1 MGPWAVSPPHR
12 RLRETSVLIRLLRTC
27 LRPYKKP
34 IALLVVLQLLQT
46 SATLYLPTLNAHII
60 DNGVVKG
67 DTGYILSFG
76 ALMIGISLVQVVCN
90 IGAVYFGARTA
101 SALGRDLRGAVFDRV
116 QSFSSR
122 ELGHFGAP
130 SLITR
135 TTNDVQQVQMLVLMT
150 FTLMASAPI
159 MCVGGIVLALGLDVP
174 LSAVLIAV
182 VPVLGICVMLIV
194 RRLRPLFRSMQTRLD
209 TVNRVLRE
217 QITGNRVIRA
227 FVRDEYEHGRF
238 GKANGDLTEMQLATG
253 RMLALMFPMVMTTV
267 NVSSIA
273 VVWFGAHRIAS
284 GGMQIGDLTAF
295 LAYLMQIVM
304 SVMMATFMFMMVPRA
319 EVCAERIQE
328 VLETE
333 SSVVPP
339 VTPVTVLRG
348 RGHLEIRN
356 AGFRYPGA
364 EEPVLRSIDLVAR
377 AGETTAVIGSTGSGK
392 STLLGLVPRLFD
404 ATEGEVLV
412 DGVDV
417 READPALLA
426 RTVSLVPQ
434 KPYLFAGT
442 VGSNLRYGKPDA
454 TDDELWAAL
463 ETAQAKEFVERL
475 EGGLEAPISQGGTN
489 VSGGQRQRLAIA
501 RSLVQRPEIYLF
513 DDSFSALDYAT
524 DAALRAA
531 LGRETADAAVV
542 IVAQRVATIRDADRI
557 IVLDEGRVVGSGRH
571 HELMAGN
578 ETYREIVL
586 SQLTEAEAA

>member
-1 MGPWAVSPPHR
+1 M
-12 RLRETSVLIRLLRTC
+12 LIRLLRTY
-27 LRPYKKP
+27 LRPYKKS
-34 IALLVVLQLLQT
+34 ITLLVLLQFLQT
-46 SATLYLPTLNAHII
+46 CATLYLPTLNADII
-60 DNGVVKG
+60 DNGVVNG

-90 IGAVYFGARTA
+90 IGAVFYGARTA
-101 SALGRDLRGAVFDRV
+101 AALGRDLRAAVFDRV
-116 QSFSSR
+116 QSFSAR
-122 ELGHFGAP
+122 EVGQFGAP
-130 SLITR
+130 TLITR
-135 TTNDVQQVQMLVLMT
+135 TTNDVQQVQMLALMT
-150 FTLMASAPI
+150 FTLLVSAPI

-174 LSAVLIAV
+174 LSGVLVAV
-182 VPVLGICVMLIV
+182 VPTLGICVTLIV
-194 RRLRPLFRSMQTRLD
+194 RRLRPLFRSMQVRLD

-227 FVRDEYEHGRF
+227 FVRDTYEADRF
-238 GKANGDLTEMQLATG
+238 RKANSDLTDISLKTG
-253 RMLALMFPMVMTTV
+253 NLLALMFPVVMTTV
-267 NVSSIA
+267 NLSSIA
-273 VVWFGAHRIAS
+273 VVWFGAHRIDS

-319 EVCAERIQE
+319 EVCAERVQE
-328 VLETE
+328 VLDTS

-339 VTPVTVLRG
+339 LAPVRELR
-348 RGHLEIRN
+348 RHGHLEIRG

-364 EEPVLRSIDLVAR
+364 EEPVLKAIDLVAR
-377 AGETTAVIGSTGSGK
+377 PGEVTAVIGSTGSGK

-404 ATEGEVLV
+404 VTDGEVLV
-412 DGVDV
+412 DGVAV
-417 READPALLA
+417 AEVDPVLLA
-426 RTVSLVPQ
+426 KTVGLVPQ

-442 VGSNLRYGKPDA
+442 VATNLRYGNPDA
-454 TDDELWAAL
+454 TDEELWHAL
-463 ETAQAKEFVERL
+463 EVAQAKDFVS
-475 EGGLEAPISQGGTN
+475 GLENGLDSPIAQGGTN

-501 RSLVQRPEIYLF
+501 RTLVQRPEIYLF

-531 LGRETADAAVV
+531 LAEETAEATVV

-557 IVLDEGRVVGSGRH
+557 VVLDEGRVVGTGTHR
-571 HELMAGN
+571 ELMADN

>member
-1 MGPWAVSPPHR
+1 
-12 RLRETSVLIRLLRTC
+12 VLIRLLRTY

-34 IALLVVLQLLQT
+34 LAALVLLQLLQT
-46 SATLYLPTLNAHII
+46 CATLYLPTLNAHII

-67 DTGYILSFG
+67 DTGYILTFG
-76 ALMIGISLVQVVCN
+76 GVMIAISLAQVVCN

-101 SALGRDLRGAVFDRV
+101 SALGRDVRASVFDRV
-116 QSFSSR
+116 QSFSAR
-122 ELGHFGAP
+122 EMGHFGAP

-135 TTNDVQQVQMLVLMT
+135 TTNDVQQVQTLVLMT
-150 FTLMASAPI
+150 FTLMVSAPI

-174 LSAVLIAV
+174 LSGVLVAV
-182 VPVLGICVMLIV
+182 VPVLGICVTLIV
-194 RRLRPLFRSMQTRLD
+194 RRLRPLFRSMQKRLD

-217 QITGNRVIRA
+217 QISGNRVIRA
-227 FVRDEYEHGRF
+227 FVRDEYEKERF
-238 GKANGDLTEMQLATG
+238 RKANADLTDTALATG
-253 RMLALMFPMVMTTV
+253 RLQALMFPMVMTVV
-267 NVSSIA
+267 NLSSIA
-273 VVWFGAHRIAS
+273 VVWFGAHRIDS

-304 SVMMATFMFMMVPRA
+304 SVMMATFMFIMVPRA

-328 VLETE
+328 VLGTE

-339 VTPVTVLRG
+339 PAPVAELR
-348 RGHLEIRN
+348 RHGHLELRQ

-364 EEPVLRSIDLVAR
+364 EEAVLKGVDLVAR
-377 AGETTAVIGSTGSGK
+377 PGEVTAVIGSTGSGK

-412 DGVDV
+412 GGVDV
-417 READPALLA
+417 RTVDAELLA
-426 RTVSLVPQ
+426 KTVGMVPQ

-442 VGSNLRYGKPDA
+442 VASNLRYGNPDA
-454 TDDELWAAL
+454 TDEELWHAL
-463 ETAQAKEFVERL
+463 EVAQAKDFVAQL
-475 EGGLEAPISQGGTN
+475 EGGLEAPVAQGGTN

-501 RSLVQRPEIYLF
+501 RTLVQRPEIYLF

-531 LGRETADAAVV
+531 LARETAEATVV

-571 HELMAGN
+571 HELMADN

>member
-1 MGPWAVSPPHR
+1 M
-12 RLRETSVLIRLLRTC
+12 LIRLLRTY

-34 IALLVVLQLLQT
+34 IALLVLLQFLQT
-46 SATLYLPTLNAHII
+46 CATLYLPTLNAHII

-67 DTGYILSFG
+67 DTGYILTFG
-76 ALMIGISLVQVVCN
+76 AVMIGISLAQVVCN

-101 SALGRDLRGAVFDRV
+101 AALGRDVRAAVFDRV
-116 QSFSSR
+116 QSFSAR

-135 TTNDVQQVQMLVLMT
+135 TTNDVQQVQMLALMT
-150 FTLMASAPI
+150 FTLMVSAPI
-159 MCVGGIVLALGLDVP
+159 MCVGGVVLALGLDVP
-174 LSAVLIAV
+174 LSGVLVAV
-182 VPVLGICVMLIV
+182 VPVLGICVTLIV
-194 RRLRPLFRSMQTRLD
+194 RRLRPLFRAMQVRLD

-227 FVRDEYEHGRF
+227 FVRDEYEKDRF
-238 GKANGDLTEMQLATG
+238 RRANTDLTEMQLATG
-253 RMLALMFPMVMTTV
+253 RLLALMFPMVMTVV

-273 VVWFGAHRIAS
+273 VVWFGAHRIDS

-319 EVCAERIQE
+319 EVCAERIEE
-328 VLETE
+328 VLDTD

-339 VTPVTVLRG
+339 TAPVLELR
-348 RGHLEIRN
+348 RHGHLELRQ

-364 EEPVLRSIDLVAR
+364 EEPVLKAVDLVAR
-377 AGETTAVIGSTGSGK
+377 PGEVTAVIGSTGSGK

-404 ATEGEVLV
+404 ATDGEVLV
-412 DGVDV
+412 DGVEV
-417 READPALLA
+417 RTVDPGLLA
-426 RTVSLVPQ
+426 RTVGMVPQ

-442 VGSNLRYGKPDA
+442 VATNLRYGNPDA
-454 TDDELWAAL
+454 TDEELWHAL
-463 ETAQAKEFVERL
+463 EVAQAKDFVGKL
-475 EGGLEAPISQGGTN
+475 EGGLNAPIAQGGTN

-501 RSLVQRPEIYLF
+501 RTLVQRPEIYLF

-531 LGRETADAAVV
+531 LARETAEATVV

-557 IVLDEGRVVGSGRH
+557 VVLDEGRVVGTGRH
-571 HELMAGN
+571 HELMADN

>member
-1 MGPWAVSPPHR
+1 M
-12 RLRETSVLIRLLRTC
+12 LIRLLRTY

-34 IALLVVLQLLQT
+34 IALLVALQFLQT
-46 SATLYLPTLNAHII
+46 CASLYLPTLNADMI
-60 DNGVVKG
+60 DNGVVEG
-67 DTGYILSFG
+67 DSGYILSYG
-76 ALMIGISLVQVVCN
+76 ALMIGISLAQVVCN
-90 IGAVYFGARTA
+90 IGAVFYGARTA
-101 SALGRDLRGAVFDRV
+101 AALGRDVRGAVFDRV
-116 QSFSSR
+116 QSFSAR
-122 ELGHFGAP
+122 EVGHFGAP

-135 TTNDVQQVQMLVLMT
+135 TTNDVQQVQMLALMS
-150 FTLMASAPI
+150 FTLMVSAPI
-159 MCVGGIVLALGLDVP
+159 MCVGGIVMALGLDVP
-174 LSAVLIAV
+174 LSGVLLGV
-182 VPVLGICVMLIV
+182 VPVLAICVTLIV
-194 RRLRPLFRSMQTRLD
+194 RKLRPLFRKMQVRLD

-227 FVRDEYEHGRF
+227 FVRDEYEQQRF
-238 GKANGDLTEMQLATG
+238 RKANTELTEVSLGTG
-253 RMLALMFPMVMTTV
+253 NLLALMFPVVMTVV
-267 NVSSIA
+267 NLSSIA
-273 VVWFGAHRIAS
+273 VVWFGAHRIDS

-328 VLETE
+328 VLGTE

-339 VTPVTVLRG
+339 VAPVTELR
-348 RGHLEIRN
+348 RHGHLEIRE

-364 EEPVLRSIDLVAR
+364 EEPVLRNIGLVAKP
-377 AGETTAVIGSTGSGK
+377 GETTAVIGSTGSGK

-404 ATEGEVLV
+404 ATDGEVLV
-412 DGVDV
+412 NGVDV
-417 READPALLA
+417 RTVDPKTLA
-426 RTVSLVPQ
+426 KVVSLVPQ

-442 VGSNLRYGKPDA
+442 VATNLRYGNPDA
-454 TDDELWAAL
+454 TDEELWHAL
-463 ETAQAKEFVERL
+463 AVAQAKEFVSEL
-475 EGGLEAPISQGGTN
+475 EGGLDAPISQGGTN

-501 RSLVQRPEIYLF
+501 RTLVQRPEIYLF

-531 LGRETADAAVV
+531 LAQETAEATVV

-557 IVLDEGRVVGSGRH
+557 VVLDEGRVVGVGRH
-571 HELMAGN
+571 HELMADN